1 MKYEFYKI
9 FNNMGRLQVD
19 DNKLFILRNGIPRP
33 FLVKGATLGALLHGA
48 VRYEFSYKSYH
59 IRNKHGHLVHFDAT
73 RNKIVE
79 RGKFVIV
86 GRNMFF
92 MLEESSPYA

>member
-9 FNNMGRLQVD
+9 YNNTDRLQVD
-19 DNKLFILRNGIPRP
+19 GNKLFTLRNGVSRFP
-33 FLVKGATLGALLHGA
+33 LVKGATLAEMLHGA
-48 VRYEFSYKSYH
+48 MRYDFIYKSYH
-59 IRNKHGHLVHFDAT
+59 IRNKHGSLVHVDVIK
-73 RNKIVE
+73 NKVVE
-79 RGKFVIV
+79 RGKFVMV